1 MRRISCSVVAAL
13 VSVGALGAL
22 IGCQSGDTVST
33 GTGGSGQKG
42 SGGAPSTGGTIGTG
56 GTGGMPSTG
65 GITGTGGTP
74 ATGGVPGTGGVV
86 ATGGVTGTGGTP
98 STGGTTGA
106 AGAKW
111 TGGTTGTG
119 GTPSTGGTTG
129 TGGTPSTG
137 GATGTGGTPSTGGT
151 TGTAGSSGF
160 GQPLCGSNGAG
171 TAIAKAVAC
180 TATDPQLCY
189 KTCGPG
195 SIGVKSETCT
205 TGAYMEMSGCSFDPS
220 TNYSCYK
227 VPTPLDASCPTTIP
241 QAGQACTVNTC
252 VVCNVGGMYLDTT
265 SAMKP
270 GYCVCQ
276 SSGKWTCAA
285 TTAWP
290 CPGGTGC

>member
-1 MRRISCSVVAAL
+1 MRRISVSVVAL
-13 VSVGALGAL
+13 FFVGALGTG
-22 IGCQSGDTVST
+22 IGCQSGDTVSS
-33 GTGGSGQKG
+33 GTGGSSPKG
-42 SGGAPSTGGTIGTG
+42 SGGSPSTGGT
-56 GTGGMPSTG
+56 
-65 GITGTGGTP
+65 TGTGGTP
-74 ATGGVPGTGGVV
+74 STGGVTGTGGVV
-86 ATGGVTGTGGTP
+86 ATGGVTGTGGVVA
-98 STGGTTGA
+98 TGGTTGNPIPPT
-106 AGAKW
+106 

-137 GATGTGGTPSTGGT
+137 GTTGTGGTHSTGGT

-160 GQPLCGSNGAG
+160 GQPACGSNGAG

-189 KTCGPG
+189 KLCGPA

-205 TGAYMEMSGCSFDPS
+205 TGAYAEMSGCSFDPS
-220 TNYSCYK
+220 MNYSCYK
-227 VPTPLDASCPTTIP
+227 IPTAMDATCPTTIP
-241 QAGQACTVNTC
+241 MAGQACTVASC
-252 VVCNVGGMYLDTT
+252 VVCNVGGMYLDTS
-265 SAMKP
+265 SAMKT

-276 SSGKWTCAA
+276 ASGKWTCAA